1 MTAGGQ
7 LEARERVDR
16 HRVRRDPADVAERD
30 LGVTRRQERTD
41 AVAEAWKV
49 APCDRPVDGELER
62 ARVAG
67 HLSFDRGERRNSS
80 AARR

>member
-7 LEARERVDR
+7 LEPRERVDR
-16 HRVRRDPADVAERD
+16 HCIRLDPAYVAERD
-30 LGVTRRQERTD
+30 PGVAPGKERAD
-41 AVAEAWKV
+41 AVAEPCEV
-49 APCDRPVDGELER
+49 APCDGTVDGELER

-67 HLSFDRGERRNSS
+67 HPSFDRLGRRNSS

>member
-7 LEARERVDR
+7 LESGERVDR
-16 HRVRRDPADVAERD
+16 HRVRRDPVYVAERD
-30 LGVTRRQERTD
+30 LGLARRQERAD
-41 AVAEAWKV
+41 AVAEAREV

-67 HLSFDRGERRNSS
+67 HPSFDRGERRNSS